1 MSQYSLSVLCHFV
14 ALADCIRSG
23 YIGGQLVITRNI
35 FVLLLLP
42 FICILLSVLLLWLAF
57 TLVSVLLAVI
67 MMCHKIII

>member
-42 FICILLSVLLLWLAF
+42 FICILLSVLLLLFLGFHPCLSF
-57 TLVSVLLAVI
+57 TGRHHDVP
-67 MMCHKIII
+67 

>member
-1 MSQYSLSVLCHFV
+1 MSQYSLSVLCHFF